1 MDMSDRSNLEK
12 LKDITQYR
20 VLKETYIE
28 EMNSQGVILEH
39 VKSGARIF
47 LMSNDDDNKVFCIGF
62 RTPPEDS
69 SGLPHILEHSVLEG
83 SEKFPVKD
91 PFVELVKG
99 SLNTFLNAMTY
110 PDKTVYPVASCN
122 DKDFRNLMDVYM
134 DGVLHPRIYREPKI
148 FLQEGWH
155 YEMESPE
162 DDLTINGVVYNEM
175 KGAFSSPESVL
186 DRYTRAVLFPDNS
199 YANESGGDPAFIP
212 ELTYEQFI
220 RFHQTYY
227 HPANSYIYLYGDMD
241 MEENLRWLDEQ
252 YLSRYDRK
260 DCPVDSSI
268 PLQKPFTEPVQ
279 REITYSVTPE
289 EGTEKK
295 TYLSVNTVVG
305 TDLDPKLYVAFQ
317 ILEYAL
323 ISAPA
328 APLKQALIDAGLG
341 EDIMGGYESGILQPY
356 FSVIAK
362 NADKEQ
368 KAEFLIAV
376 KGTLRRL
383 ADQGIDRKSL
393 LAGLNYYEFRY
404 READYGSAPK
414 GLMYGL
420 WSMDSWLYDGDPL
433 MHLEYQETFD
443 FLKQAVDQGYF
454 EGLIRQYLLDNP
466 HEAVILVTP
475 EPGKTER
482 EDEQLAN
489 MLAERKASMTPE
501 AIEAVVRGT
510 RELREYQEEPSSQ
523 EDLEKIPMLGREDI
537 SRQGAQLQYTVKEE
551 AGVTVLH
558 TDLFTS
564 GIGYLKI
571 LFNTDRVPV
580 EDLPYVGLLKAVL
593 GYVDTE
599 QHTYGDLSSEI
610 FLNSGGLDFSVTS
623 FVDLENRGQFTGA
636 FVVNAKVLYEKLDFV
651 FHTVTEILTRS
662 KLDNEKRLGEI
673 LDEVRSRSR
682 MRLDDSAHAAA
693 VSRASSYF
701 SPTSA
706 FNEMVGGIGY
716 YHFLEDVAKRYGSEP
731 GYRKE
736 LIAKL
741 KETIGRL
748 FTADN
753 LLVGYTADQEGYAVL
768 RRELGDFKASLP
780 AGDQARYPFAFEPGN
795 RNEGFMTAS
804 QVNYVARCGSFAG
817 SGYAYTGALKVL
829 KVIMNY
835 EYLWSNLRV
844 EGGAYGCMSSVGASM
859 EGYFVSYRDPNLAN
873 TNAVYEGIPEYLR
886 NFSIEERDMTKY
898 VIGTISDI
906 DAPMSPAVRG
916 SRSVSAYLSH
926 VTDEM
931 IQKEREEV
939 LDVTQEDIRGLAGI
953 IQAVLDTGALCV
965 VGNGQKIREDEALF
979 KNIQNLY
986 H

>member
-780 AGDQARYPFAFEPGN
+780 AGDQTRYPFAFEPGN

-844 EGGAYGCMSSVGASM
+844 KGGAYGCMSSVGASM

>member
-1 MDMSDRSNLEK
+1 
-12 LKDITQYR
+12 
-20 VLKETYIE
+20 
-28 EMNSQGVILEH
+28 
-39 VKSGARIF
+39 
-47 LMSNDDDNKVFCIGF
+47 
-62 RTPPEDS
+62 
-69 SGLPHILEHSVLEG
+69 
-83 SEKFPVKD
+83 
-91 PFVELVKG
+91 
-99 SLNTFLNAMTY
+99 
-110 PDKTVYPVASCN
+110 
-122 DKDFRNLMDVYM
+122 
-134 DGVLHPRIYREPKI
+134 
-148 FLQEGWH
+148 
-155 YEMESPE
+155 
-162 DDLTINGVVYNEM
+162 
-175 KGAFSSPESVL
+175 
-186 DRYTRAVLFPDNS
+186 
-199 YANESGGDPAFIP
+199 
-212 ELTYEQFI
+212 
-220 RFHQTYY
+220 
-227 HPANSYIYLYGDMD
+227 
-241 MEENLRWLDEQ
+241 
-252 YLSRYDRK
+252 
-260 DCPVDSSI
+260 
-268 PLQKPFTEPVQ
+268 
-279 REITYSVTPE
+279 
-289 EGTEKK
+289 
-295 TYLSVNTVVG
+295 
-305 TDLDPKLYVAFQ
+305 
-317 ILEYAL
+317 
-323 ISAPA
+323 
-328 APLKQALIDAGLG
+328 
-341 EDIMGGYESGILQPY
+341 
-356 FSVIAK
+356 
-362 NADKEQ
+362 
-368 KAEFLIAV
+368 
-376 KGTLRRL
+376 
-383 ADQGIDRKSL
+383 
-393 LAGLNYYEFRY
+393 
-404 READYGSAPK
+404 
-414 GLMYGL
+414 
-420 WSMDSWLYDGDPL
+420 MDSWLYDGDPL

-510 RELREYQEEPSSQ
+510 RGLREYQEEPSSQ

-844 EGGAYGCMSSVGASM
+844 KGGAYGCMSSVGASM

>member
-1 MDMSDRSNLEK
+1 M
-12 LKDITQYR
+12 
-20 VLKETYIE
+20 
-28 EMNSQGVILEH
+28 
-39 VKSGARIF
+39 A
-47 LMSNDDDNKVFCIGF
+47 
-62 RTPPEDS
+62 
-69 SGLPHILEHSVLEG
+69 
-83 SEKFPVKD
+83 
-91 PFVELVKG
+91 
-99 SLNTFLNAMTY
+99 
-110 PDKTVYPVASCN
+110 
-122 DKDFRNLMDVYM
+122 
-134 DGVLHPRIYREPKI
+134 
-148 FLQEGWH
+148 
-155 YEMESPE
+155 
-162 DDLTINGVVYNEM
+162 
-175 KGAFSSPESVL
+175 
-186 DRYTRAVLFPDNS
+186 
-199 YANESGGDPAFIP
+199 
-212 ELTYEQFI
+212 
-220 RFHQTYY
+220 
-227 HPANSYIYLYGDMD
+227 
-241 MEENLRWLDEQ
+241 
-252 YLSRYDRK
+252 
-260 DCPVDSSI
+260 
-268 PLQKPFTEPVQ
+268 
-279 REITYSVTPE
+279 
-289 EGTEKK
+289 
-295 TYLSVNTVVG
+295 
-305 TDLDPKLYVAFQ
+305 
-317 ILEYAL
+317 
-323 ISAPA
+323 
-328 APLKQALIDAGLG
+328 
-341 EDIMGGYESGILQPY
+341 
-356 FSVIAK
+356 
-362 NADKEQ
+362 
-368 KAEFLIAV
+368 
-376 KGTLRRL
+376 
-383 ADQGIDRKSL
+383 
-393 LAGLNYYEFRY
+393 
-404 READYGSAPK
+404 
-414 GLMYGL
+414 
-420 WSMDSWLYDGDPL
+420 
-433 MHLEYQETFD
+433 
-443 FLKQAVDQGYF
+443 
-454 EGLIRQYLLDNP
+454 
-466 HEAVILVTP
+466 
-475 EPGKTER
+475 
-482 EDEQLAN
+482 
-489 MLAERKASMTPE
+489 
-501 AIEAVVRGT
+501 
-510 RELREYQEEPSSQ
+510 
-523 EDLEKIPMLGREDI
+523 
-537 SRQGAQLQYTVKEE
+537 
-551 AGVTVLH
+551 
-558 TDLFTS
+558 
-564 GIGYLKI
+564 
-571 LFNTDRVPV
+571 
-580 EDLPYVGLLKAVL
+580 DLPYVGLLKAVL

-780 AGDQARYPFAFEPGN
+780 AGDQTRYPFAFEPGN

-844 EGGAYGCMSSVGASM
+844 KGGAYGCMSSVGASM

>member
-1 MDMSDRSNLEK
+1 MADERKLEAVK
-12 LKDITQYR
+12 ELAAYR
-20 VLKETYIE
+20 VAKEKFVE
-28 EMNSQGVILEH
+28 EMDSGAMVLEH
-39 VKSGARIF
+39 IKSGARLF

-69 SGLPHILEHSVLEG
+69 TGLPHILEHSVLEG
-83 SEKFPVKD
+83 SDKFPVKD

-99 SLNTFLNAMTY
+99 SLNTFLNAITY

-122 DKDFRNLMDVYM
+122 EKDFQNLMDVYL
-134 DGVLHPRIYREPKI
+134 DGVLHPAIYREPKI

-155 YEMESPE
+155 YEMQSPE

-186 DRYTRAVLFPDNS
+186 DRFTRNVLFPDTT
-199 YANESGGDPAFIP
+199 YANESGGDPAVIP
-212 ELTYEQFI
+212 NLTYEQFI
-220 RFHQTYY
+220 EFHRNYY

-844 EGGAYGCMSSVGASM
+844 KGGAYGCMSSVGASM